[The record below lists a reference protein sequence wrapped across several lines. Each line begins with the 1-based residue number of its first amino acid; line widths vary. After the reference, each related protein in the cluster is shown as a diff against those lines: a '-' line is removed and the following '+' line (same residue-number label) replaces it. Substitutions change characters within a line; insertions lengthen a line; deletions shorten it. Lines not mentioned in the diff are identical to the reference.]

1 MAYKKLSE
9 QVQEL
14 SNPQRSDLFVKQFRE
29 AVREGKFDAT
39 FLTERFTMPKT
50 FSRRGAEGTYQ
61 RDTRDMLFDVT
72 PDFEAWFE
80 ETNEALAQTRRT
92 GNVKPTAENI
102 AAGLVDF
109 KALAE
114 ETRRKMQASY
124 EKGQALG
131 KGRSR
136 TSSGGGASKTRSR
149 KK

>member
-1 MAYKKLSE
+1 MAYRKLSE
-9 QVQEL
+9 QIQEL
-14 SNPQRSDLFVKQFRE
+14 SNPQRSDVFVKQFRE
-29 AVREGKFDAT
+29 AVREGRFDAT

-61 RDTRDMLFDVT
+61 RDTRDMLFEVT

-80 ETNEALAQTRRT
+80 ETNEGLSSTRRT

-109 KALAE
+109 RTLAE
-114 ETRRKMQASY
+114 ETRRKMQASF
-124 EKGQALG
+124 EKGQQLG
-131 KGRSR
+131 KSR
-136 TSSGGGASKTRSR
+136 TRTAQGGSKTRSR

>member
-1 MAYKKLSE
+1 MAYRKLSE
-9 QVQEL
+9 QIQDL
-14 SNPQRSDLFVKQFRE
+14 SNPQRSDVFVKQFRE

-61 RDTRDMLFDVT
+61 RDTRDMLFEVT

-80 ETNEALAQTRRT
+80 QTNEALSSSRRT

-102 AAGLVDF
+102 SAGLVDF
-109 KALAE
+109 KTLAE
-114 ETRRKMQASY
+114 ETRRKMQASF

-131 KGRSR
+131 KSR
-136 TSSGGGASKTRSR
+136 TRTASGGSKARSR